1 MEQACGGVHARFVLQ
16 RSRHQTYS
24 EVVMGPMGGF
34 NSEPWALVIGVAIA
48 IAFVFGLA
56 SLAVFAEGRISVRRR
71 EQWRRSAWREHVRES
86 RCEFFDALAV
96 REEAYRDLDGGR
108 LEVADELARF
118 SLQRLGG
125 LAGAW

>member
-1 MEQACGGVHARFVLQ
+1 
-16 RSRHQTYS
+16 
-24 EVVMGPMGGF
+24 MGPMGGF
-34 NSEPWALVIGVAIA
+34 NSEPWAPVIGVAIA
-48 IAFVFGLA
+48 IVAFIFGLA
-56 SLAVFAEGRISVRRR
+56 FLAVFAVGRISVRRR